1 MSDEL
6 DDINEP
12 FYDDKTL
19 IALVRKDI
27 KYIRK
32 NVCEIK
38 LALEKNYVTKAEF
51 TPVRRLVYGTI
62 GVILT
67 GFVTVLT
74 FMVMGGMVVLK

>member
-6 DDINEP
+6 EDINEP
-12 FYDDKTL
+12 YYDDATL

-38 LALEKNYVTKAEF
+38 MALEKNYVTKAEF
-51 TPVRRLVYGTI
+51 KPVKLIAYGLVGIAGTSI
-62 GVILT
+62 ITWILYISF
-67 GFVTVLT
+67 GAS
-74 FMVMGGMVVLK
+74 MVAK

>member
-12 FYDDKTL
+12 YYDDATL

-38 LALEKNYVTKAEF
+38 AALDKNYVTKAEF
-51 TPVRRLVYGTI
+51 KPVKLIAYGLVGIAGTSI
-62 GVILT
+62 ITWLLYINLGAA
-67 GFVTVLT
+67 
-74 FMVMGGMVVLK
+74 VVAK